1 VVAAVVKR
9 AEAGPRVV
17 RAPMPRWLDYVST
30 AETWIKAL
38 NVETAATADS
48 RWEGER
54 EVRDKIGVP
63 IGERSR
69 LRALLDRKLA
79 QLAPK
84 ESK

>member
-1 VVAAVVKR
+1 
-9 AEAGPRVV
+9 
-17 RAPMPRWLDYVST
+17 MPRWLDYVT
-30 AETWIKAL
+30 ETEAWIKKL
-38 NVETAATADS
+38 SADEAPQAEG

-54 EVRDKIGVP
+54 AERDKVQVP

-84 ESK
+84 A